1 MVVRQTTL
9 GRFYEDFEIGDVY
22 RHPLGRTITDA
33 DNVWFTLLT
42 MNTNPN
48 HFDYEYASHSEFGRP
63 LVNSG
68 LTVAMVLGM
77 SVIDTS
83 QQAFANLGW
92 DKIRLPSPVFVG
104 DTIYAESMVI
114 AKRESNSRPHGGIVS
129 VKTRGL
135 NQDGKVVVSWERTFF
150 VYKRGAEGARSPF
163 PEPEAPIDAES

>member
-1 MVVRQTTL
+1 VLRETTL
-9 GRFYEDFEIGDVY
+9 GRFYEDFEVGDVY
-22 RHPLGRTITDA
+22 RHPLGRTIIDA

-48 HFDYEYASHSEFGRP
+48 HFDYKYSAQSEFGKP

-68 LTVAMVLGM
+68 LTVAIILGM

-92 DKIRLPSPVFVG
+92 DKIRLPHPVFVG
-104 DTIYAESMVI
+104 DTLYAESLVTGM
-114 AKRESNSRPHGGIVS
+114 RESASRPHAGIVS
-129 VKTRGL
+129 IKTRGL
-135 NQDGKVVVSWERTFF
+135 NQEGRVVVSWERTFL

-163 PEPEAPIDAES
+163 PEPESPFEASD